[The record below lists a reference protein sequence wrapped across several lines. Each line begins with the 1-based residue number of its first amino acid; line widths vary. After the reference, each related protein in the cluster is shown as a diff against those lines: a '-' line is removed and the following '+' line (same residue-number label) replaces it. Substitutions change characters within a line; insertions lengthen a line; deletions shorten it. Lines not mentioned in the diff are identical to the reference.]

1 MIPDVLK
8 TYIQDYLD
16 SGTPVYTALSGGDI
30 NEVYKISIDTNNY
43 VVKINSAEKFPEMFE
58 KEAAGLNALRA
69 TNSIRIPK
77 VMDYANVGDFLFIMM
92 EYIET
97 GRKKDVFWLD
107 FGHKLAHLH
116 KNPAP
121 YFGFVCDNYIG
132 SLHQQNNKQ
141 INAVDFYIEERIE
154 PQIKLATEKGF
165 SFKNI
170 DSFYTNLKSLLPNEA
185 PSLIHGDL
193 WNGNYLVDK
202 HGNPCLIDPAV
213 CYAPREMD
221 ISMMHL
227 FGGFDQMLFNAYNE
241 IFPLQPNWEDR
252 LELWQLYYLLVH
264 LNIFGVG
271 YYQSTERILRKYL

>member
-16 SGTPVYTALSGGDI
+16 SGTPVYTALSAGDI
-30 NEVYKISIDTNNY
+30 NEVYKISINTNNY

-77 VMDYANVGDFLFIMM
+77 VMDCANVGDFSFIMM

-97 GRKKDVFWLD
+97 GRKKDVFWVD

-121 YFGFVCDNYIG
+121 YFGFVSDNYIG

-154 PQIKLATEKGF
+154 PQIKLAAEKGF

-227 FGGFDQMLFNAYNE
+227 FGGFDQMLFNAYHE

-264 LNIFGVG
+264 LNIFGAG
-271 YYQSTERILRKYL
+271 YYQGTKRIVNTYS